1 MYFSLYLNIE
11 HFPRAQ
17 KMLLKFFIFLTN
29 FGIAFLTL
37 SSSCPAE
44 KNYFKL
50 TAASEYID
58 KGVLSS
64 VKFAFDDW
72 HSTMT
77 PTIYDCASIALG
89 YQTNK
94 PKDLFYSVNLIK
106 NISTFDDVEKK
117 HLTEVELLNWKQNY
131 GDYKTSLKIF
141 SMAYGLDMSLYDQS
155 VCGGGYDEKTGVW
168 DSWDSPPHIRLL
180 LRAGFSS
187 EYSSLKS
194 LPDNQKWYFS
204 PTIATGVTAWFSD
217 FSAIVRVQVGL
228 MKAESTNEIVTW
240 LGKKKDIDL
249 RLFYNSEYFYPQGS
263 SRNKYLQSA
272 GIKVGYVW

>member
-1 MYFSLYLNIE
+1 
-11 HFPRAQ
+11 
-17 KMLLKFFIFLTN
+17 MLLKFFIFLTSL
-29 FGIAFLTL
+29 GIAFLTL
-37 SSSCPAE
+37 SSSCPGSG
-44 KNYFKL
+44 NYFKL

-64 VKFAFDDW
+64 VKFSFDDP
-72 HSTMT
+72 HIIGAPSLV
-77 PTIYDCASIALG
+77 DCASIAIG
-89 YQTNK
+89 FQGNK
-94 PKDLFYSVNLIK
+94 PKDLFYSVNVLK
-106 NISTFDDVEKK
+106 ALAAFESREGKVFSD
-117 HLTEVELLNWKQNY
+117 VELLNWKQNY
-131 GDYKTSLKIF
+131 GDYKTSLKILAV
-141 SMAYGLDMSLYDQS
+141 AYGFDFMIYAKS
-155 VCGGGYDEKTGVW
+155 VCESGYDEKTGMYW
-168 DSWDSPPHIRLL
+168 DSGNSPPHIKFL

-240 LGKKKDIDL
+240 LGRKKDIDL

-272 GIKVGYVW
+272 GIKVGFVW